1 MYVYEKAISI
11 FKKVPIN
18 PLKFTASIKWFWF
31 SSIVLNLCLIK
42 ILKNVKEFKQ
52 RNVSIFSWGY
62 VYKSVS
68 VLEKVPIYPCKF
80 TLSIKWFW
88 LNSTV
93 PNLCLK
99 TLKNVS
105 EFKQRNV
112 SIFYEGTFI
121 RTQLTFFN
129 KVSIYA
135 SKFTSSIKWFSI
147 QL

>member
-1 MYVYEKAISI
+1 MFAKTHLI
-11 FKKVPIN
+11 FWTKYQFIFANSLHRSNGFRFNSKVVN
-18 PLKFTASIKWFWF
+18 RCFKS
-31 SSIVLNLCLIK
+31 
-42 ILKNVKEFKQ
+42 LKNAKKFKQ
-52 RNVSIFSWGY
+52 RNVSIFSWVY
-62 VYKSVS
+62 VYKNVN
-68 VLEKVPIYPCKF
+68 VLEKVPIYPYKF

-99 TLKNVS
+99 ILKNVS

-121 RTQLTFFN
+121 RTQLAFFN
-129 KVSIYA
+129 KVSIYP
-135 SKFTSSIKWFSI
+135 SKFTSSIKWFLI